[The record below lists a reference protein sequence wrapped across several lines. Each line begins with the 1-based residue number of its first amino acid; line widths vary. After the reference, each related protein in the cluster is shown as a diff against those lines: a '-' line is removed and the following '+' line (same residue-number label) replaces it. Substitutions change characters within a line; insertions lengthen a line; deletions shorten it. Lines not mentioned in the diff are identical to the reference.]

1 MAMYDE
7 ISAGAV
13 LHIVDEN
20 FEIKYLVLNY
30 SYGHWDF
37 PKGNIENG
45 ETEIETIKR
54 EVMEETAIND
64 IILIEGFRQQI
75 SYRYRKKSKIV
86 NKTVIYYLAETRTK
100 KVVLSFEHINFA
112 WLDFNQALEKL
123 SFENSK
129 KVLKN
134 ANEFLAKSKIKNI
147 KSN

>member
-13 LHIVDEN
+13 LHIIDEN
-20 FEIKYLVLNY
+20 FEIKYLILNY

-37 PKGNIENG
+37 PKGNIESG

-64 IILIEGFRQQI
+64 IKLIEGFRQQI
-75 SYRYRKKSKIV
+75 SYKYRKKSKIV
-86 NKTVIYYLAETRTK
+86 KKTVIYYLAETRTN

-112 WLDFNQALEKL
+112 WLDFNHAIEKL
-123 SFENSK
+123 SFDNSK
-129 KVLKN
+129 KVLRN
-134 ANEFLAKSKIKNI
+134 ANEFLTTSKINNI
-147 KSN
+147 NTN

>member
-20 FEIKYLVLNY
+20 FEIKYLILNY

-37 PKGNIENG
+37 PKGNIESG

-54 EVMEETAIND
+54 EVMEETSIKD
-64 IILIEGFRQQI
+64 IKLIEGFRQQI
-75 SYRYRKKSKIV
+75 SYKYRKKSKTV
-86 NKTVIYYLAETRTK
+86 NKTVIYYLAETRTN

-123 SFENSK
+123 SFDNSK
-129 KVLKN
+129 KVLRN
-134 ANEFLAKSKIKNI
+134 ANEFLTATKINNI
-147 KSN
+147 NTN